1 MIELILGGARSGKSR
16 YAEHRAAQS
25 NKEVFYIATASAGDD
40 EMAKRI
46 LKHQQQRPQHW
57 QVIEEPIHL
66 AATLKL
72 HDQPNRVFLVD
83 CLTLWLSNIL
93 FSNNEEH
100 LNSFCSEKTRLLN
113 LLPTLTADVVF
124 VSNEVGQGI
133 TPMNAM
139 ARQFIDEAG
148 LLHQDIAQLSQLVNF
163 ITAGLAQQLKP

>member
-16 YAEHRAAQS
+16 YAERRAAQS
-25 NKEVFYIATASAGDD
+25 NKEVFYIATAFAGDD

-66 AATLKL
+66 AAILKQ
-72 HDQPNRVFLVD
+72 HDQANRVFLVD

-93 FSNNEEH
+93 FGNNKEQP
-100 LNSFCSEKTRLLN
+100 NPFCSEKTLLLD
-113 LLPTLTADVVF
+113 LLPALTGDVIF
-124 VSNEVGQGI
+124 VSNEVGQGT

-148 LLHQDIAQLSQLVNF
+148 LLHQDIAQLSQHVNF